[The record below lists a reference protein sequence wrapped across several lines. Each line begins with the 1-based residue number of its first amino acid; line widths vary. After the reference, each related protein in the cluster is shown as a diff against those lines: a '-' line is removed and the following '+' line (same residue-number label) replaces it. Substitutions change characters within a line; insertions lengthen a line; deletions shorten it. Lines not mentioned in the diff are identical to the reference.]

1 MDKEKI
7 VIEITKKDKVY
18 LSVIGV
24 LIAAI
29 ICLAICLP
37 RQYKFVDKEV
47 VVYQDKQVKVYETE
61 KLYLISPLN
70 SLYNASLG
78 YYEDFDGN
86 KYVSGYNQTYV
97 GTGKLEKVIASVIVD
112 EAGIDVK
119 KPMEIIE
126 ALVEAFVE
134 DKSQNGFG
142 VEVNLDYYIMKN
154 IRERFIGLLG
164 EGKVGELDNYLIELK
179 FETAEINLLV
189 SFLDE

>member
-1 MDKEKI
+1 MNSNTKPITVRTFQQMKEHSEKI
-7 VIEITKKDKVY
+7 TMLTSYDYSTAKV
-18 LSVIGV
+18 L
-24 LIAAI
+24 
-29 ICLAICLP
+29 
-37 RQYKFVDKEV
+37 
-47 VVYQDKQVKVYETE
+47 
-61 KLYLISPLN
+61 
-70 SLYNASLG
+70 
-78 YYEDFDGN
+78 
-86 KYVSGYNQTYV
+86 
-97 GTGKLEKVIASVIVD
+97 D